1 MDVGKKD
8 QWRLNRELAGGG
20 PLMDVG
26 IYCVQGAL
34 YTIGELPV
42 AVHARFLP
50 KTDPEKFKDVE
61 EGIEWEMEFPLGL
74 KAHCQCSYREE
85 ADLLRAEAVGGW
97 FELQPAY
104 AYNGLKGKTSE
115 GQMTLTSVN
124 QQAAQ
129 MDDFALC
136 IQNQSASR
144 VPGEMGLRDVQILL
158 AIYES
163 ARTNT
168 RVELHL
174 EEFQDLIE
182 I

>member
-1 MDVGKKD
+1 
-8 QWRLNRELAGGG
+8 
-20 PLMDVG
+20 MDVG
-26 IYCVQGAL
+26 IYCVQGAI

-42 AVHARFLP
+42 AVTAKFLP
-50 KTDPEKFKDVE
+50 KKDEDKFNDIE
-61 EGIEWEMEFPLGL
+61 EGIEWQMEFAPGVQ
-74 KAHCQCSYREE
+74 ASCQCSYSEE
-85 ADLLRAEAVGGW
+85 YDLLRAEAMNGW

-104 AYNGLKGKTSE
+104 AYNGLEGRTSE
-115 GQMTLTSVN
+115 GPMTPTSIN

-136 IQNQSASR
+136 IQNGSETR

-163 ARTNT
+163 ARTNK
-168 RVELHL
+168 RVDLHL
-174 EEFQDLIE
+174 QEFQNLIE